1 MDGKIVQDFSQLRV
15 LPINHTLRSTHSSN
29 NRRSLLVEI
38 HRDDPNPEETTAIRM
53 DSLVQDLNS
62 ALEESTKL
70 NDVLKAKDLMKQQG
84 GGQQYSSHTKRRAWR
99 RRCKSTSNLAAI
111 IPGNGLERRPSN
123 ISGIKDT
130 ISKSEVPNPSTVL
143 AQNNSDLTGN
153 MNFSDNSYYNIWIG
167 NNNINIDMIS
177 LV

>member
-1 MDGKIVQDFSQLRV
+1 M
-15 LPINHTLRSTHSSN
+15 
-29 NRRSLLVEI
+29 
-38 HRDDPNPEETTAIRM
+38 
-53 DSLVQDLNS
+53 NS

-70 NDVLKAKDLMKQQG
+70 NDVLKAKDLMKHQG
-84 GGQQYSSHTKRRAWR
+84 GGQQHSSHTKRRAWR

-153 MNFSDNSYYNIWIG
+153 IYFSDNSYYNNWIKR
-167 NNNINIDMIS
+167 
-177 LV
+177 L